1 MSDFAPMHGALPLI
15 ESPFCH
21 LILAVLTIL
30 RSRWR
35 DFKKTRAY
43 LPRLSRLRRAFQL
56 RDRKQREG
64 YSPPSGRLSP
74 PGNENTIISLNE
86 IS

>member
-30 RSRWR
+30 RSQMEGLQKNACI
-35 DFKKTRAY
+35 FATPIPVKTC
-43 LPRLSRLRRAFQL
+43 LSTAGPQ
-56 RDRKQREG
+56 
-64 YSPPSGRLSP
+64 
-74 PGNENTIISLNE
+74 TA
-86 IS
+86 